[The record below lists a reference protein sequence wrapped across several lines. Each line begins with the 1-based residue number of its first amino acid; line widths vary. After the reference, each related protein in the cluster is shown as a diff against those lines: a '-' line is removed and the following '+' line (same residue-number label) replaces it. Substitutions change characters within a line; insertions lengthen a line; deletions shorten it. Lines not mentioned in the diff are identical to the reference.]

1 MKRIVYKIKGL
12 ASVYDPASGR
22 VEQKEVLAGVR
33 TEYTEANVEA
43 AKREAYNGEYTI
55 EEE

>member
-1 MKRIVYKIKGL
+1 MKEIVYKIKGL
-12 ASVYDPASGR
+12 SSVYNPVTGQ

-33 TEYTEANVEA
+33 AEYTVENLEL
-43 AKREAYNGEYTI
+43 AKAEAYNGEYTI